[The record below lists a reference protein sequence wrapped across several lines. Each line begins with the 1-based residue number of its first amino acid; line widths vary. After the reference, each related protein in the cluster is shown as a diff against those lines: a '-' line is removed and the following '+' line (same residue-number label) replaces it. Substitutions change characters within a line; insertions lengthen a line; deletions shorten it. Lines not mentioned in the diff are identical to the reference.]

1 VSAIYE
7 IGEKYASNKVY
18 GIPSAGTPPPAPI
31 ALAPLSVGMDFFTA
45 NWGNTEGSTGYY
57 IDISDNIDFTSFLTG
72 FQHKNV
78 GDVTSFSITGLTAN
92 TSYYYRVVAYNEA
105 GSSNYSNAVMVHTS
119 AATVPSVPVA
129 IAGTNVSA
137 EGFTAN
143 WNWAEN
149 ATGYFLDVSLNSSFS
164 SFLPGFETRM

>member
-1 VSAIYE
+1 MSAIYE
-7 IGEKYASNKVY
+7 IGESTASNKVY

-31 ALAPLSVGMDFFTA
+31 APYFIGRNDFFTA

-105 GSSNYSNAVMVHTS
+105 GSSNYSNVVMVHTS
-119 AATVPSVPVA
+119 AAMVPSVPVA
-129 IAGTNVSA
+129 IAGTDVSA

-149 ATGYFLDVSLNSSFS
+149 ATGYFLDVSLI
-164 SFLPGFETRM
+164 